1 MIRRL
6 LGGVRRRLWPSPMD
20 HRQYEK
26 MSIQDTFRK
35 IYRNQVWGKNG
46 EQFYSGPGSY
56 GPASDLYCAALT
68 KFIQENGI
76 RSVVDCGCGDFSV
89 GRRIV
94 EATDVQ
100 YVGVDVV
107 PELIQHHRQKFQ
119 NERVSFKCANI
130 ITDELPVAEL
140 YLVRQVFQHLTNDEI
155 AKVLERMSCVPKV
168 LITEDFPLQPTSFN
182 HDMTHGP
189 EVRSDFGSGVYVDQP
204 PFSLQVKEIARFQL
218 SDTCFLRTVLVD
230 NAGVAN
236 RGSDLAVDLPKPIE
250 PETRLTEFRT

>member
-1 MIRRL
+1 MIRRF

-20 HRQYEK
+20 HKQYEK
-26 MSIQDTFRK
+26 MSVQDTFSK

-46 EQFYSGPGSY
+46 ERFYSGPGSY
-56 GPASDLYCAALT
+56 GPASDLYCSAVT

-107 PELIQHHRQKFQ
+107 PELIQHHREKFQ
-119 NERVSFKCANI
+119 SSRVSFKCANI
-130 ITDELPVAEL
+130 IADELPAAEL
-140 YLVRQVFQHLTNDEI
+140 YLVRQVLQHLTNSEI
-155 AKVLERMSCVPKV
+155 AKVLERLSRVPKV

-189 EVRSDFGSGVYVDQP
+189 EVRSDYGSGVYVDQP

-230 NAGVAN
+230 NAAMASHGLN
-236 RGSDLAVDLPKPIE
+236 LAVDLPE
-250 PETRLTEFRT
+250 PMKAKARLTESRT